1 MWNMTIGVGFH
12 VRCGVRQGGVLSPFL
27 FAIYIDDI
35 IVQMRN
41 PGLGIRIG
49 SRPIF
54 AGCLLYADDIV
65 VISYSYYGLQKLTR
79 NRKHHR
85 AAAKI
90 GSMRKT
96 TNAVMSTL
104 GSKGKREGG

>member
-1 MWNMTIGVGFH
+1 MCCYVEYDDWCWFPG
-12 VRCGVRQGGVLSPFL
+12 GVRQGGVLSPFL

-65 VISYSYYGLQKLTR
+65 VISYSYYGLQKLINIVQPRVNVSCTR
-79 NRKHHR
+79 IKWHVWDTFH
-85 AAAKI
+85 ATYCDF
-90 GSMRKT
+90 M
-96 TNAVMSTL
+96 
-104 GSKGKREGG
+104 